1 MRRWASQLLGNH
13 RSPLT
18 NQQLAHTSLVPAR
31 TVKKLVDAHRARLEA
46 AGARKRRRFEGDAP
60 PADRIS
66 DAML

>member
-1 MRRWASQLLGNH
+1 
-13 RSPLT
+13 
-18 NQQLAHTSLVPAR
+18 VPAR

-66 DAML
+66 DVML